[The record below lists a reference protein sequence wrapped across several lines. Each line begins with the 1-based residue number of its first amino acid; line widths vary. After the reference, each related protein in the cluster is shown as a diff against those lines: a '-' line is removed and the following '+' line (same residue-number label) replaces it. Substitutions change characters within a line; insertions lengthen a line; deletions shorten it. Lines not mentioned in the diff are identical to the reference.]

1 MKRIS
6 LWALCVLCLCLT
18 FFSGSVYAQANSG
31 DLTGAVLD
39 SSGAA
44 IPNATVEAL
53 NDETGVKYTA
63 QTNAS
68 GVYRF
73 SNLPVGRY
81 TLTAAA
87 SGFSTDTLKNVDLTL
102 NTVVTANMTLSIGKV
117 GTTVEVSASAVAI
130 DTTTAQLQTTF
141 TTTQVLE
148 LPQAA
153 AGSGVYNLSLV
164 GAGVTTSG
172 GVGQGFGPAIAGQR
186 PDNNS
191 FFLDGQSNNNYYDP
205 APLVYVSNEAIG

>member
-6 LWALCVLCLCLT
+6 LWALCALCLCLS
-18 FFSGSVYAQANSG
+18 FFSGTAYAQANSG

-73 SNLPVGRY
+73 
-81 TLTAAA
+81 
-87 SGFSTDTLKNVDLTL
+87 
-102 NTVVTANMTLSIGKV
+102 
-117 GTTVEVSASAVAI
+117 
-130 DTTTAQLQTTF
+130 
-141 TTTQVLE
+141 
-148 LPQAA
+148 
-153 AGSGVYNLSLV
+153 
-164 GAGVTTSG
+164 
-172 GVGQGFGPAIAGQR
+172 
-186 PDNNS
+186 
-191 FFLDGQSNNNYYDP
+191 
-205 APLVYVSNEAIG
+205 